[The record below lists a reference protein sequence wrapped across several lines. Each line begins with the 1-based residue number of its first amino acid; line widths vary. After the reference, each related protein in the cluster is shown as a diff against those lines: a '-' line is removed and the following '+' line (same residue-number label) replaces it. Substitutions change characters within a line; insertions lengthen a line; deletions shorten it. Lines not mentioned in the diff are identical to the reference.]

1 MMAKPAIVIAL
12 LLIGLGIF
20 GYTQAEVKE
29 VTGKKSMTSMIPAFF
44 GAPILVCGILALDP
58 KKRKHAM
65 HGAATVG
72 LLGFLGST
80 AMLPK
85 TLKAEE
91 INQLKVI
98 SQGGMS
104 ILCLIF
110 VVMCIRS
117 FIVAR
122 KEMQAQEAKG

>member
-12 LLIGLGIF
+12 LLIGLGLF
-20 GYTQAEVKE
+20 GYSQAEVKE
-29 VTGKKSMTSMIPAFF
+29 ETGKKSMTAMIPAFF

-72 LLGFLGST
+72 LLGFLGSA

-91 INQLKVI
+91 VSQLKVI
-98 SQGGMS
+98 TQGGMA
-104 ILCLIF
+104 ILCLVF

-117 FIVAR
+117 FIAAR
-122 KEMQAQEAKG
+122 QEMQAQEAKG

>member
-1 MMAKPAIVIAL
+1 
-12 LLIGLGIF
+12 
-20 GYTQAEVKE
+20 
-29 VTGKKSMTSMIPAFF
+29 
-44 GAPILVCGILALDP
+44 
-58 KKRKHAM
+58 M

-98 SQGGMS
+98 SQGGMA